1 MPHMNFKKG
10 CFFLLL
16 AFWVRPLQAE
26 LSVFACEPE
35 WAALASQLGG
45 DKLEIFTATS
55 ALQDPHHVE
64 ARPSLIVQMRSADLL
79 LCTGAE
85 LEIGWL
91 PVLLRQSANARV
103 QPGQTGHLMAAEEVS
118 RLDVRESA
126 RRDEGDVHAAGNPHV
141 HLDPRRLLTIA
152 EKLKER
158 LEILDPSNAG
168 YYLRRYDEFAGKW
181 RLAMADWEKRASP
194 LAGKSVVVHHG
205 NWRYLFEWL
214 KVDVTGDI
222 EPKPGLPPSTT
233 HLAQLLAQAAQQKPA
248 MIVVARYQNPQGAQ
262 WLGERAA
269 VPVVILPFTVGGSD
283 SATDLF
289 TLYDSTV
296 NQLVAALTP

>member
-1 MPHMNFKKG
+1 MNFKKVF
-10 CFFLLL
+10 FFLLL
-16 AFWVRPLQAE
+16 TFWVRPLQAA

-35 WAALASQLGG
+35 WAALAVQLGG

-64 ARPSLIVQMRSADLL
+64 ARPSLIVQMRVADLL

-85 LEIGWL
+85 LEVGWL

-103 QPGQTGHLMAAEEVS
+103 QPGQTGYFMAAETVS
-118 RLDVRESA
+118 RLDFRESV

-141 HLDPRRLLTIA
+141 HLDPHRLLAIA

-158 LEILDPSNAG
+158 LVILDSSHSDH
-168 YYLRRYDEFAGKW
+168 YLRRYDEFAGKW
-181 RLAMADWEKRASP
+181 RLAMADWEKRANT
-194 LAGKSVVVHHG
+194 LAGKPVVVHHG

-233 HLAQLLAQAAQQKPA
+233 HLAQLLAKSAQQKPA

-269 VPVVILPFTVGGSD
+269 IPVVILPFTVGGSD
-283 SATDLF
+283 KATDLF

-296 NQLVAALTP
+296 DQLVAALTP